1 MVCFGCVNVVVPVMY
16 VCGLWLVVAE
26 GMSVVYLVLFRGDL
40 WRLFSLLM
48 V

>member
-1 MVCFGCVNVVVPVMY
+1 MVCFGHVDVVVLVMY

-26 GMSVVYLVLFRGDL
+26 GVSVVYLVLFRGD
-40 WRLFSLLM
+40 RLAA